1 MAKTLILIGS
11 ILVLGGVLWHLAPW
25 LFNWFG
31 KLPGDI
37 NIETE
42 RGRTFIPL
50 TSMVVVSVVLSLI
63 VTIFRG

>member
-1 MAKTLILIGS
+1 MAKTLILTGG
-11 ILVLGGVLWHLAPW
+11 ILLLAGVLWHLAPW

-50 TSMVVVSVVLSLI
+50 TSMVIVSVVLSLI
-63 VTIFRG
+63 VNIFRG

>member
-11 ILVLGGVLWHLAPW
+11 MLVLAGILWHLAPW
-25 LFNWFG
+25 LFSWFG

-50 TSMVVVSVVLSLI
+50 TSMVIVSVVMSLI
-63 VTIFRG
+63 VNIFRG